1 MAQPSLEDL
10 CRGLLNSYPA
20 ALTDIMDTEFHL
32 HNQWLGPDIRPLVP
46 EMRVAGPAFTMRW
59 VNDPEIVE
67 DAAYEEMAKRLVDE
81 LHPWVVPVIDTSKCK
96 NAGYWGELMCTI
108 CKEHGVQGAI
118 IDGGVRD
125 PYYIYQAGF
134 NMFSVFACPL
144 EANFNRSRLESIQKP
159 IFINDVMIRPGDF
172 IMGDFGGVV
181 VIPQEIV
188 SDVYLKAQEL
198 VEKESETRRLI
209 REGASVKEMLKA
221 GGRL

>member
-1 MAQPSLEDL
+1 MRTPTLEEL
-10 CRGLLNSYPA
+10 CRCLKESYPA
-20 ALTDIMDTEFHL
+20 ALTDIMDTEFKF

-67 DAAYEEMAKRLVDE
+67 DATYEEMVKRLVDE

-108 CKEHGVQGAI
+108 CAEHSVEGAV

-125 PYYIYQAGF
+125 PYYIYKAGF
-134 NMFSVFACPL
+134 NMFAAFPCPL
-144 EANFNRSRLESIQKP
+144 EANFNRSRLYSIQKP
-159 IFINDVMIRPGDF
+159 IFINDVVIRPGDF
-172 IMGDFGGVV
+172 IIGDFGGVV
-181 VIPQEIV
+181 VIPKEIV
-188 SDVYLKAQEL
+188 VDVYLKAHEL
-198 VEKESETRRLI
+198 IQKESDTRKLI
-209 REGASVKEMLKA
+209 REGASVKDMLKA